1 MEEDGESGVVETS
14 SLGDRCG
21 LLRPVA
27 VARLLERRL
36 AGELSTAHVRLVAT
50 SLGVSVRTVWRW
62 LARAQETGSPLPA
75 ARARFEVTDEVVEV
89 LADCG
94 GNVKRAHEEL
104 VRREYG
110 SSGKPPGLMTL
121 HDAIR
126 RDLTPG
132 FMAGLREGV
141 PAARGLDPAFKRPAV
156 FRNQVWEGDHKQAPL
171 RVVMPDGA
179 RVRVWVTWF
188 EDRATSMVMGWAVTA
203 GSAHR
208 GSVLA
213 ALRSAVLCEDPYGP
227 AGGLPALVRIDAG
240 ADFVSRTVRAAFG
253 ALDVPV
259 EVVRSARLK
268 GGVERLNR
276 TAVSRF
282 FADLPGYTKAP
293 LYDHRRRAGEG
304 DPPLTFEAF
313 VGLLR
318 DWVHDHNTGRT
329 VARTGMTPLAAWQ
342 ADATPVRCIGP
353 ADLRAYMLESDGR
366 PRKITSHG
374 VDFHGRSYMPLDGV
388 GRIGTRVWVRWMPH
402 HAHEV
407 DLYTVSGNRY
417 LGRAVLADEA
427 SEAVRRR
434 VLRARD
440 ERDVSLRRALKRSAV
455 RRRTKY
461 EAVTEA
467 GPPRRAT
474 VMTGREAAAE
484 LAQQAPGR
492 RVRRASGPGYRP
504 RTPPAPGWAVPDPS
518 DSTEDTP

>member
-1 MEEDGESGVVETS
+1 MEAVAEQAGGV
-14 SLGDRCG
+14 SLGDRRE

-27 VARLLERRL
+27 VAGLLERRL
-36 AGELSTAHVRLVAT
+36 AGELLTADVRLVAV
-50 SLGVSVRTVWRW
+50 SLGVSVRVVWRW
-62 LARAQETGSPLPA
+62 LARAQVTGSPLPVG
-75 ARARFEVTDEVVEV
+75 RAPFEVCDEVVEV

-104 VRREYG
+104 AARAQAAGVR
-110 SSGKPPGLMTL
+110 PPGLSTVR
-121 HDAIR
+121 DAIR

-132 FMAGLREGV
+132 FMAGLRQGV
-141 PAARGLDPAFKRPAV
+141 PAARGMDPAFKRPAV
-156 FRNQVWEGDHKQAPL
+156 CRNQVWEGDHKQAPL
-171 RVVMPDGA
+171 RVVMPDGS

-213 ALRSAVLCEDPYGP
+213 ALRSAVLCEEPYGP

-240 ADFVSRTVRAAFG
+240 ADFVSGTVRAAFG
-253 ALDVPV
+253 ALGVPV

-293 LYDHRRRAGEG
+293 LLDHRRRAGAG

-318 DWVHDHNTGRT
+318 GWVQDHNTAQV

-342 ADATPVRCIGP
+342 ADAAPVRLIDP

-374 VDFHGRSYMPLDGV
+374 VDFHGRSYMPLEGA

-407 DLYTVSGNRY
+407 DLYTVAGNRY

-427 SEAVRRR
+427 SEAERKL
-434 VLRARD
+434 VLQARD
-440 ERDVSLRRALKRSAV
+440 ERDAVLRRALKRSAV

-467 GPPRRAT
+467 AVPRRAT
-474 VMTGREAAAE
+474 VLTGREAAAE
-484 LAQQAPGR
+484 LAQAPPGTG
-492 RVRRASGPGYRP
+492 VRRASGPRYRP
-504 RTPPAPGWAVPDPS
+504 RTPPAAGWAVPDAS
-518 DSTEDTP
+518 DSTKGTP